1 MQSWYN
7 EPGDFM
13 AEFCV
18 DCWNKIMGT
27 RDAPKKYIVSKDL
40 DLCEECGQRKQVIV
54 RYKRRYMV
62 ADWFHE
68 IIAPQRKRE

>member
-1 MQSWYN
+1 
-7 EPGDFM
+7 
-13 AEFCV
+13 
-18 DCWNKIMGT
+18 MGT

-68 IIAPQRKRE
+68 IIAPQRKKE